1 MIDTKEYSAVIFD
14 MDGVIVDNQK
24 YHLLA
29 WEQFCLKHSFQCVIN
44 TFSAQYFGKSNHEI
58 LNALSGQILTSDIAL
73 KLGEEKEEVYRK
85 LYRNEIKPLNGLVE
99 LLKKLKSDNKL
110 VAIAS
115 SAPISNIDFVLDSL
129 SIRQYFDVIVDVSM
143 VKNSKPDPEIYLKAA
158 DLLNVNPSKCL
169 VFEDSHSGIKAA
181 LSAGMNVIAIATT
194 HKKEE
199 LNPNLL
205 KINDFEELFSYTK

>member
-1 MIDTKEYSAVIFD
+1 MIDTKEYNAVIFD
-14 MDGVIVDNQK
+14 MDGVIVDNHK

-29 WEQFCLKHSFQCVIN
+29 WEQFCLKHSFPCVIS

-115 SAPISNIDFVLDSL
+115 SAPISKIDFVLDSL
-129 SIRQYFDVIVDVSM
+129 SIRLYFDVIVDVSM